1 MDDARAVRR
10 RYVVCSDNAPPTD
23 LFPGFDGGIVVE
35 ALISNPHE
43 FTTEI
48 CAHECG
54 VFRIMT
60 KNCSQ
65 PRRGEQI
72 SFALQFDNRVLHARV
87 DCKRDVTG
95 SVHGVVV
102 QTSALTPSSPSDV
115 NENLTKTVSS
125 VTLL

>member
-72 SFALQFDNRVLHARV
+72 SFALQFDNRVLHARL
-87 DCKRDVTG
+87 TA
-95 SVHGVVV
+95 
-102 QTSALTPSSPSDV
+102 SA
-115 NENLTKTVSS
+115 
-125 VTLL
+125 TLLQCPWRRRPDQRLDALQPF